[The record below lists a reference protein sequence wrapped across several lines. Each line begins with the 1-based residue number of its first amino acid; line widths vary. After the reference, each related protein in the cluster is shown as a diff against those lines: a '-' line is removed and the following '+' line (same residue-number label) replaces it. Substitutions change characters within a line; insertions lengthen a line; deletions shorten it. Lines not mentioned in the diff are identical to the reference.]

1 MAVNNQKGFTLIEL
15 LVTLVIGA
23 MITGAAYAT
32 YSFQQ
37 KAYYTQEQ
45 VAQMQQNLRAAFY
58 LIIEKIQMA
67 GYDPGDSGNFGI
79 TSALAGRLQLTGDEN
94 EDGVFDPEERLDIGF
109 TSAVSSEYRDVD
121 GNGIPDLST
130 NGVPNAVNLSIQEY
144 STAGNPGGYQAI
156 AENIQAVE
164 FLYLDSAGTNLAL
177 TPPLN
182 LGDIRSVQI
191 TILAKAERSD
201 PEFINSMTY
210 TTPSGQNWGP
220 YNDNFRRR
228 LLTTTIQCRNLGI

>member
-1 MAVNNQKGFTLIEL
+1 MAVNNQKGFTLIEMMMA
-15 LVTLVIGA
+15 LVIGA
-23 MITGAAYAT
+23 MITAATYAT

-37 KAYYTQEQ
+37 KVYYTQDQ
-45 VAQMQQNLRAAFY
+45 VAEMQQNIRAALY
-58 LIIEKIQMA
+58 IIIEEIQMA
-67 GYDPGDSGNFGI
+67 GYDPEGSGNFGI
-79 TSALAGRLQLTGDEN
+79 TSALAGRLQLTEDEDA
-94 EDGVFDPEERLDIGF
+94 DGIFDPEEKRDIGF
-109 TSAVSSEYRDVD
+109 TSAVSSEHRDVD

-144 STAGNPGGYQAI
+144 STFGNLGGYQAI

-177 TPPLN
+177 TLPID
-182 LGDIRSVQI
+182 LGAIRSVQI
-191 TILAKAERSD
+191 TILARAKRSD
-201 PEFINSMTY
+201 PKFINSMTY

-228 LLTTTIQCRNLGI
+228 LLTTTIKCRNLGM

>member
-1 MAVNNQKGFTLIEL
+1 MAINNQKGFTLIEL
-15 LVTLVIGA
+15 MMTLVIGA
-23 MITGAAYAT
+23 MIAGAAYAT
-32 YSFQQ
+32 YIFQQ
-37 KAYYTQEQ
+37 KSYYTQDQ
-45 VAQMQQNLRAAFY
+45 VAEMQQNLRAALY
-58 LIIEKIQMA
+58 SVIKEIQMA
-67 GYDPGDSGNFGI
+67 GYNPVGSGNFGI
-79 TSALAGRLQLTGDEN
+79 TSALAGRLQLTKDED

-109 TSAVSSEYRDVD
+109 TNAVSSEHRDVD

-164 FLYLDSAGTNLAL
+164 FLYLNSAGTNLAL
-177 TPPLN
+177 TPPVN
-182 LGDIRSVQI
+182 LSAVRSIQI
-191 TILAKAERSD
+191 TLLARSEHSD
-201 PEFINSMTY
+201 PQFTNSMTY

-228 LLTTTIQCRNLGI
+228 LLTTTIKCRNL